1 MTIRQRS
8 GTGRA
13 ECRRYLPVLL
23 DVVEELVAMSGAAA
37 IGRVGLTAG
46 PDADDH
52 LERCPECRAIAAD
65 TALALIRIQ
74 RWARVSAHEESS
86 ADAWVQLRSRVEA
99 SREQLRETAWRAR
112 ASLAG
117 LITSTLLVGVIV
129 GRMAISGTTPGF
141 LPAGEPVGPSIRGQF
156 VLPVE
161 MRYIRQSQ
169 QATAVRSA
177 PTSDGVSPGQRQIP
191 DGTGPG
197 MKEVSPPQPASPVRV
212 VS

>member
-52 LERCPECRAIAAD
+52 LERCPECRAIATD

-99 SREQLRETAWRAR
+99 SRQQLRETAWRGR

-177 PTSDGVSPGQRQIP
+177 PTSDGVSSGQRQIP

>member
-8 GTGRA
+8 GTGRG

-23 DVVEELVAMSGAAA
+23 GVVEDLVAMSGAAA
-37 IGRVGLTAG
+37 IARVGQAAG
-46 PDADDH
+46 PDAADH
-52 LERCPECRAIAAD
+52 LERCSECRAITAD
-65 TALALIRIQ
+65 TALALVRIQ
-74 RWARVSAHEESS
+74 RWARVAAHEESP
-86 ADAWVQLRSRVEA
+86 ADAWVRLRSRVEA
-99 SREQLRETAWRAR
+99 SRRHLRDTAWRAR

-117 LITSTLLVGVIV
+117 LITSTLLVAVIV
-129 GRMAISGTTPGF
+129 GRMAIPGTTPGF

-161 MRYIRQSQ
+161 MRYIQ
-169 QATAVRSA
+169 QAQQVA
-177 PTSDGVSPGQRQIP
+177 TSQPASTRDGLSSGQRLIP

-197 MKEVSPPQPASPVRV
+197 PKEVSPSQPATPGRG